1 MTDIGA
7 LKMDRHWIE
16 IIDYLNTSA
25 TAGKRRVPAEMVDQ
39 VRDAVGFDLEGE
51 ADVAFSVVHKGQLDR
66 MAPALLAHVLIE
78 GVPILANDVFVVME
92 HGRSGIGVSRHL
104 GALSDSLA
112 ASLGA
117 ARANQALAREGIGT
131 QFVRKMLSGLAVK
144 SVPAAA
150 MAKCDRP
157 IAYMG
162 NNTIL
167 TALSTGQKIYLDA
180 QDISLTPHILFDGH
194 WEKWITKAFLDVV
207 RPGMR
212 VVDIGAN
219 CGYFTLL
226 ACKAVTRSGS
236 VVAIDANPRMCELM
250 ENSVSVNGYHGRAKV
265 VQAAVMAE
273 EGILRFAVPRRYKG
287 SASYVREALDF
298 TAFNE
303 THEVI
308 EVRAAP
314 LELLAG
320 PERIDVLK
328 IDAEGAEP
336 IILKAAL
343 PWLSTM
349 EGLRMIVEYAP
360 ISFAAQMAAGDFLD
374 MIERAGFRISVIDET
389 GVPRQQSRD
398 WLLNST
404 FSDLFLEK
412 V

>member
-51 ADVAFSVVHKGQLDR
+51 AGGEADVAFSVVHKGQLDR

-78 GVPILANDVFVVME
+78 GVPILANHVFVVME
-92 HGRSGIGVSRHL
+92 HGRSGIGGSQHL

-112 ASLGA
+112 ASLAA
-117 ARANQALAREGIGT
+117 ARENQAPA
-131 QFVRKMLSGLAVK
+131 RKMLSGLAVK

-150 MAKCDRP
+150 MAKGDRP

-287 SASYVREALDF
+287 SASYVRDALDF

-314 LELLAG
+314 LEVLAG